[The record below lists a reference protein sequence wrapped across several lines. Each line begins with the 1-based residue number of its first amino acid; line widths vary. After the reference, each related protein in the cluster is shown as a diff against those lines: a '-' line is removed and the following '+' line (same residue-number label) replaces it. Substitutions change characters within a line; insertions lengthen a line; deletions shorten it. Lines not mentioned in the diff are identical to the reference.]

1 MTLEQ
6 ASQIYYI
13 NKEIKTLQLEL
24 ARLEEDRTYYKP
36 IIMSDLP
43 KGRGQ
48 HRNIADDYIEK
59 KSDIQ
64 NMINYSLNK
73 LLTARQQF
81 EEFLLS
87 VDDAEMRLI
96 LRLRC
101 INLMSWVDIGTE
113 LNMSRMTASRKFY
126 DFFKVVHNVHKECDI
141 K

>member
-1 MTLEQ
+1 MTIEQ

-81 EEFLLS
+81 EAFLLT
-87 VDDAEMRLI
+87 VDDAETRLI

-101 INLMSWVDIGTE
+101 INLMNWADIGAE
-113 LNMSRMTASRKFY
+113 LGMDRRTASRKFY
-126 DFFKVVHNVHKECDI
+126 DYLEICPQCP
-141 K
+141 